1 MTAPD
6 STLHCWSDLPLE
18 KVTAMVSRKV
28 VAGERQTLIQAYL
41 KRGTHVPLHAHDAEQ
56 MLYVLKGALRC
67 RVATRDVT
75 VRDGEVLHVPQGV
88 PHQAEALED
97 TFELVVLA
105 RTTPAPNGSGR
116 SDRGRSRRGAARSA
130 GGGGSSSSAR
140 NGT

>member
-1 MTAPD
+1 MSASD

-41 KRGTHVPLHAHDAEQ
+41 KRGTHVPLHVHEAEQ

-67 RVATRDVT
+67 RVAARDVT
-75 VRDGEVLHVPQGV
+75 VRDGEVLHVPSGV
-88 PHQAEALED
+88 PHQAEAVED

-105 RTTPAPNGSGR
+105 GALSGSGR
-116 SDRGRSRRGAARSA
+116 AGRGRNRRGAARTAA
-130 GGGGSSSSAR
+130 GGDSSSSAR
-140 NGT
+140 SGT

>member
-1 MTAPD
+1 MTASD

-41 KRGTHVPLHAHDAEQ
+41 KRGTHVPLHIHEAEQ

-67 RVATRDVT
+67 RVAERDVT
-75 VRDGEVLHVPQGV
+75 VRDGEVLHVPSGM
-88 PHQAEALED
+88 PHQAEAVED

-105 RTTPAPNGSGR
+105 RAPNGSGR
-116 SDRGRSRRGAARSA
+116 PGRGRNRRGAARTA
-130 GGGGSSSSAR
+130 GGGDSSSSAR
-140 NGT
+140 SGT

>member
-1 MTAPD
+1 MTASD

-41 KRGTHVPLHAHDAEQ
+41 KRGTHVPLHVHEAEQ

-67 RVATRDVT
+67 RVAGRDVT
-75 VRDGEVLHVPQGV
+75 VRDGEVLHVPSGL
-88 PHQAEALED
+88 PHQAEAVED

-105 RTTPAPNGSGR
+105 QAPSGSGR
-116 SDRGRSRRGAARSA
+116 PGRGRNRRGAARNA
-130 GGGGSSSSAR
+130 GGGDSSSSAR
-140 NGT
+140 SGT

>member
-1 MTAPD
+1 MSD
-6 STLHCWSDLPLE
+6 GSLHCWSDLPLE

-41 KRGTHVPLHAHDAEQ
+41 KRGTHVPLHVHDAEQ

-67 RVATRDVT
+67 RVDARDVT
-75 VRDGEVLHVPQGV
+75 VRDGEVLHVPAGV
-88 PHQAEALED
+88 PHQAEAVED

-105 RTTPAPNGSGR
+105 GIPSG
-116 SDRGRSRRGAARSA
+116 SDRPGRGRNRRGATRTA
-130 GGGGSSSSAR
+130 GGDDSSSSAR